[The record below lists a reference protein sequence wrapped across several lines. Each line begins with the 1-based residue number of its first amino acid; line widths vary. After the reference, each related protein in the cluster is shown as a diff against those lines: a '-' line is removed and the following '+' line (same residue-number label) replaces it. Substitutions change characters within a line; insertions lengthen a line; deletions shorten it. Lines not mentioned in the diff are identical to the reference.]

1 MMEISSIK
9 IIGSEGFQL
18 NNSYFSMGDNF
29 KGLAIFFPGAG
40 YTCDMPALYYP
51 RKVLLS
57 KGYDVLTLEYS
68 FQKEGKMFGRETMK
82 SVLIDGENA
91 VKSAINEKPYE
102 NFILVGKSLGSR
114 VLSHLLVSYPQLSN
128 SKAIYLT
135 PVYSEDFNRITGK
148 VEQETL
154 MVIGTEDQFYVPE
167 LIEDLKKEKDFK
179 LVVLD
184 KADHGLEVQGDCL
197 KSIDL
202 QKTICKEIDDF
213 I

>member
-1 MMEISSIK
+1 MEISSIK

-18 NNSYFSMGDNF
+18 NNRYFSMGDDY
-29 KGLAIFFPGAG
+29 KGLALFFPGAG

-57 KGYDVLTLEYS
+57 KGYDALTLEYS
-68 FQKEGKMFGRETMK
+68 FQKEGKMFSRESMK

-91 VKSAINEKPYE
+91 VKSVLNEKPYE
-102 NFILVGKSLGSR
+102 KFVLVGKSLGTR
-114 VLSHLLVSYPQLSN
+114 ILSHLLVSYPQLNN

-135 PVYSEDFNRITGK
+135 PVFSEDFNRITGK
-148 VEQETL
+148 IEQDTL

-167 LIEDLKKEKDFK
+167 LIDDLKNEKDFK

-197 KSIDL
+197 KSIEY
-202 QKTICKEIDDF
+202 QKTICKAIDEF